1 MTRAAVRRPV
11 IHSRH
16 MKKLALCFTL
26 SCLCLVA
33 EAQTSLTVTVENPSA
48 QARRD
53 QPVVI
58 DLRQYGVVSSALVTQ
73 NGVELPS
80 QLDDLDMDEQADEL
94 CFLADLGPKEKKT
107 YTVQLLPEGEPR
119 TYKARTFAELLVRN
133 SKVKEKNRHDNFL
146 VSITARGDAGR
157 TYDLLHHHGVAFES
171 ELNATRIYFDQRQT
185 LDLYGKRQH
194 RLELRQTQF
203 YPQPDQLAQGYGDDV
218 LWVGNSFGLGAMRG
232 WDGTQST
239 MVADVKS
246 RTQRLISSGPLRA
259 IVEVVDQGW
268 LCDPAKPRL
277 NMTLRYTQWAGHR
290 DITVDVMF
298 NRDATDYR
306 FSTGLINVKG
316 SEEYSDH
323 KGLRAC
329 WGSDFP
335 TGDTINGH
343 RETVG
348 LAILLASDNIVSE
361 LKADK
366 VEQGGNLPFVVK
378 PQGRGL
384 RYHLSFC
391 SANEEQGPHT
401 AQQWFDLLQQWRREL
416 EQPVRV
422 NIKVKN
428 AE

>member
-1 MTRAAVRRPV
+1 MNTHTLGL
-11 IHSRH
+11 I
-16 MKKLALCFTL
+16 L
-26 SCLCLVA
+26 SCLCLSA
-33 EAQTSLTVTVENPSA
+33 QAQTSLTVTVENPSD

-53 QPVVI
+53 QPVVV
-58 DLRQYGVVSSALVTQ
+58 DLRQHGTVASARVTL
-73 NGVELPS
+73 NGSELPS
-80 QLDDLDMDEQADEL
+80 QLDDLDMDEQYDEL
-94 CFLADLGPKEKKT
+94 CFLADLGPRQTNT
-107 YTVQLLPEGEPR
+107 YTVELMPEGEPR

-133 SKVKEKNRHDNFL
+133 SKVKEKNRHDNYL

-171 ELNATRIYFDQRQT
+171 ELTGVRIYFDQRQT
-185 LDLYGKRQH
+185 LDLYGKRKQQ
-194 RLELRQTQF
+194 LELRQTQF
-203 YPQPDQLAQGYGDDV
+203 YPQPDQLARGYGDDV

-232 WDGTQST
+232 WDGTQPT
-239 MVADVKS
+239 MIDNVKS

-290 DITVDVMF
+290 DFTVDVTF
-298 NRDATDYR
+298 NRDASDYR

-329 WGSDFP
+329 WGSDYP
-335 TGDTINGH
+335 TGDSMGGQ

-348 LAILLASDNIVSE
+348 LAILLDGRNIVSE
-361 LKADK
+361 LPADR
-366 VEQGGNLPFVVK
+366 VEQGGNLPFVVS
-378 PQGRGL
+378 PQGRSM

-391 SANEEQGPHT
+391 SAKEELGPQ
-401 AQQWFDLLQQWRREL
+401 AAGEWFDMLKAWKRDV
-416 EQPVRV
+416 EQPVNV
-422 NIKVKN
+422 SVQTK
-428 AE
+428 